1 MLIVVGAASRSHV
14 VPLIGGILA
23 IVAGVG
29 NLAGRWYR
37 LRRTGT
43 TPAPQFGPVN
53 RLFSPGAL
61 ITVDTMMSA
70 VAVIVGI
77 VLVAG
82 NA

>member
-1 MLIVVGAASRSHV
+1 MFVGAAARGHV
-14 VPLIGGILA
+14 VPLVGGILA
-23 IVAGVG
+23 IVAGVV
-29 NLAGRWYR
+29 NLASRWYR

-43 TPAPQFGPVN
+43 MPAPQFGPVN

-61 ITVDTMMSA
+61 VGIDTVMSA

-77 VLVAG
+77 VLVAE